1 MKINKIVKGF
11 VPQVFPENFG
21 GGMPYTRALANE
33 ICKPAPRPARVDQ
46 GGDADSYR
54 LGFEEKRVRNGVSE
68 KQLRTN
74 MENLQTYR
82 RLCLIYT
89 WGCGVASVLAGRDI
103 YLNGID
109 LGPGFISLLMII
121 LTPPLT
127 LLSITFLF
135 RYTFHLWQGQRRT
148 LAGIG
153 AFFADGGLRLMF
165 KL

>member
-1 MKINKIVKGF
+1 MKMKKIVRGF

-21 GGMPYTRALANE
+21 EGMPYTRAWVNE
-33 ICKPAPRPARVDQ
+33 LRKPAPRPARVDQ
-46 GGDADSYR
+46 GGDADHYR
-54 LGFEEKRVRNGVSE
+54 LGFEEKMARNGVTE
-68 KQLRTN
+68 EQLRTN
-74 MENLQTYR
+74 MENVQTYR

-89 WGCGVASVLAGRDI
+89 WGCSIASLLAARDI

-153 AFFADGGLRLMF
+153 AFFGDGGLRLMF
-165 KL
+165 KP

>member
-1 MKINKIVKGF
+1 MKMKKIVKWF
-11 VPQVFPENFG
+11 VPQVFPKNFG
-21 GGMPYTRALANE
+21 GGMPYMRAWVNE
-33 ICKPAPRPARVDQ
+33 LLKPAPRSAKADQ
-46 GGDADSYR
+46 GGDTDSYR
-54 LGFEEKRVRNGVSE
+54 IRFEEKRVRDGVTE
-68 KQLRTN
+68 QQLRTN
-74 MENLQTYR
+74 MENVQTYR

-89 WGCGVASVLAGRDI
+89 WGCGIASTFAATDI
-103 YLNGID
+103 YLNGINF
-109 LGPGFISLLMII
+109 GPGFISLLMII

-127 LLSITFLF
+127 LLSLTFLF